1 MLTSGGRP
9 GEAERCRKVGISAYL
24 LKPVMKADLRNAI
37 LAVLG
42 QGHTDNPAAA
52 ASDSAYLA

>member
-1 MLTSGGRP
+1 MLTSGGQP

-37 LAVLG
+37 LTVLG
-42 QGHTDNPAAA
+42 QVQSEKIAVRFR
-52 ASDSAYLA
+52 L